1 MPTLTAVMSFSPGTA
16 TGVGLLTRV
25 PLPSSAPGVVAPA
38 LNRVVDAQGAGAGPA
53 GAQRDGAREAHDRG
67 RDRAA
72 GLRPV
77 PEFAEPI
84 VPPTAGGAVREQR
97 AARLPGSVYARRAG
111 QTMHR
116 DGGESAGVRSIAQ
129 LPTPVAAQHLSVVS
143 ESSAHAWS
151 VAALIAVAF
160 GRAPADAA
168 DTKPTNSMRRDEA
181 TARQPR
187 DRRPLDERGCACVGI
202 PRPLSSSGTLAP
214 QRP

>member
-129 LPTPVAAQHLSVVS
+129 LPTPVAAPALNRRIGEQRARVV
-143 ESSAHAWS
+143 
-151 VAALIAVAF
+151 
-160 GRAPADAA
+160 GGG
-168 DTKPTNSMRRDEA
+168 T
-181 TARQPR
+181 
-187 DRRPLDERGCACVGI
+187 DRRRLRQGPGGRGGHQTDQQHEEGRGDGPPAA
-202 PRPLSSSGTLAP
+202 RPATT
-214 QRP
+214 R